1 MSTVGMNWEIQTKEK
16 AEAKLCSIFENAIWS
31 VGPDGLLQFSANGV
45 ISQTKG
51 TPLVMTGTA
60 TQLDGMISVS
70 ARYKT
75 QSMFD
80 TQLGSLDV
88 RIHGAAPGSASM
100 SISTNIFTKTE
111 RLKAT
116 FEQNLPLQNK

>member
-1 MSTVGMNWEIQTKEK
+1 
-16 AEAKLCSIFENAIWS
+16 
-31 VGPDGLLQFSANGV
+31 
-45 ISQTKG
+45 
-51 TPLVMTGTA
+51 MTGTV
-60 TQLDGMISVS
+60 TQHEGMLCVS
-70 ARYKT
+70 TRYKS

-88 RIHGAAPGSASM
+88 RLHGAGPSKAVM

-116 FEQNLPLQNK
+116 FEQTLSLN